1 MSYTNQECEKG
12 SSRRRRVSGR
22 RGATWDPCPCTSPWP
37 CLLLGILALA
47 LLLGLALLALTLF
60 FALLLLLALHA
71 LTALL
76 VLRVRVLDAGLVGP
90 HALFAGF
97 ESEAVGLR
105 GALLFAVRLL
115 AALLAALRVRVLD
128 ARAVGEHAL
137 AG

>member
-1 MSYTNQECEKG
+1 MSYTNHECEKG

-22 RGATWDPCPCTSPWP
+22 RGATWDPCPCTFPWP

-47 LLLGLALLALTLF
+47 LLLGLAFLALTLF

-76 VLRVRVLDAGLVGP
+76 AT
-90 HALFAGF
+90 
-97 ESEAVGLR
+97 
-105 GALLFAVRLL
+105 LL
-115 AALLAALRVRVLD
+115 AAPALRVRVLD
-128 ARAVGEHAL
+128 ARSVGEHAL